1 MSSSIRKFRDIASRL
16 FKLTLTTDMAEK
28 IRHVDA
34 VLDSV
39 AQMLE
44 DTGKTNTLSTVSDM
58 TEMAFGNP
66 SYMMGGQLGGP
77 LGGPLGGGPEF
88 PYPFR
93 MRGGM
98 PGGMPGFYED
108 PMTFPTRMQVK
119 EASVAALAA
128 APAPVPKSGSPAD
141 ASAGTSLEALEATE
155 SQQSQQ
161 SHEPRLIIH
170 ESPTVKVTKVEGSDG
185 VPETRRD
192 ADDSTNLKSLFLGFP
207 TYSPFLPEREGSMEE
222 GSMEGVDHESLHSD
236 DDVGINYGDDEDDGV
251 DEGDDDYDKLP
262 VVLNGK
268 NYFRSIN
275 SQRVFEAKDDGTPGE
290 CVGVWLHDSFV
301 PLVVG

>member
-98 PGGMPGFYED
+98 PGGG
-108 PMTFPTRMQVK
+108 
-119 EASVAALAA
+119 L
-128 APAPVPKSGSPAD
+128 
-141 ASAGTSLEALEATE
+141 
-155 SQQSQQ
+155 
-161 SHEPRLIIH
+161 
-170 ESPTVKVTKVEGSDG
+170 
-185 VPETRRD
+185 
-192 ADDSTNLKSLFLGFP
+192 LGGMG
-207 TYSPFLPEREGSMEE
+207 ER
-222 GSMEGVDHESLHSD
+222 
-236 DDVGINYGDDEDDGV
+236 
-251 DEGDDDYDKLP
+251 
-262 VVLNGK
+262 
-268 NYFRSIN
+268 
-275 SQRVFEAKDDGTPGE
+275 
-290 CVGVWLHDSFV
+290 
-301 PLVVG
+301 